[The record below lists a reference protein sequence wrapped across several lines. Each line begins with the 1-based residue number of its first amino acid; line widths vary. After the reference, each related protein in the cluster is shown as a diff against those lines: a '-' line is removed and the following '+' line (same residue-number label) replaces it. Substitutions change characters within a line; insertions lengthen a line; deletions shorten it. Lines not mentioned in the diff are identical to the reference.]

1 MDILL
6 PLFVIIPIFSA
17 VSTLLIS
24 RWERRKFPR
33 IWSIL
38 TVSSL
43 LILLYFIWDKG
54 TLVHEMGGWSAPFG
68 IVMVKDSLSRFM
80 LLVINGVA
88 FVTLLYSFSYIL
100 KCEDYLRFFSLF
112 LLMLAGMNGVVL
124 TGDLFNLFIF
134 LEIASIASYVLVG
147 YDIGAEELEAAFKY
161 LIMGVLASMSILIGI
176 AIVYSVTGSVNMA
189 DVARFIAVNNIIDNK
204 ALLMATGLFILGFG
218 LKAGFVPFHAWLPDA
233 HPSAPAPIS
242 AMLSGVLI
250 KALGIYPL
258 IRIFYN
264 VIPMSPVVSKIF
276 IFLGSL
282 SMIVGALMGSG
293 QIDIK
298 RLFAFHSVS
307 QMGYIIVG
315 VGLGTPLALIG
326 ALFHLL
332 NHSVFKSL
340 LFLSSGAIQS
350 STGTRN
356 MKKLGGLRESMPVT
370 SGSAVV
376 GALSISGVPP
386 FNGFWSKL
394 IIILAA
400 FQAGNM
406 WAVSALVL
414 TAFLTLMCFVKFQRH
429 AIFGEASGIVK
440 SSKEAP
446 LPMLIG
452 LVILGILCL
461 GIGLMNQTFISN
473 IISPAQEILLDKGT
487 YIISILG
494 NVGGI

>member
-1 MDILL
+1 MERIL
-6 PLFVIIPIFSA
+6 PLFVIIPVFSA
-17 VSTLLIS
+17 VSTLLVS

-43 LILLYFIWDKG
+43 IVLLYFIWNKG
-54 TLVHEMGGWSAPFG
+54 VLVHEMGGWKAPFG
-68 IVMVKDSLSRFM
+68 IVMIKDSLTRFM
-80 LLVINGVA
+80 LLIINGVA
-88 FVTLLYSFSYIL
+88 LITLLYSYSYIL
-100 KCEDYLRFFSLF
+100 KREDYLRFFSMF
-112 LLMLAGMNGVVL
+112 LLMLAGMNGVAL

-161 LIMGVLASMSILIGI
+161 LIMGVLASMCILIGI

-189 DVARFIAVNNIIDNK
+189 DIARFIEANNIVDNK
-204 ALLMATGLFILGFG
+204 AILMATGLFILGFG

-250 KALGIYPL
+250 KSLGIYPL

-264 VIPMSPVVSKIF
+264 VIPMSPVVSNIF

-282 SMIVGALMGSG
+282 SMIVVALMGSG

-315 VGLGTPLALIG
+315 VGLGTPLGLIG

-356 MKKLGGLRESMPVT
+356 MKELGGLRERMPVT

-400 FQAGNM
+400 FQAKNM
-406 WAVSALVL
+406 WAAAALVL

-429 AIFGEASGIVK
+429 AIFGKMSDTVK
-440 SSKEAP
+440 RSKEAP
-446 LPMLIG
+446 LPMLMSLVIMGLLCLLIG
-452 LVILGILCL
+452 LF
-461 GIGLMNQTFISN
+461 NQN
-473 IISPAQEILLDKGT
+473 IITSIIAPAQEVLLDKGA
-487 YIISILG
+487 YIMSVLG
-494 NVGGI
+494 MAGGG